1 MWKYN
6 ILFNILWYNLGRLT
20 LGVKNMYKK
29 VLFSLAI
36 LGLLFS
42 GCSKKLPVSLPP
54 VGTSIEGENVGSL
67 DDNGGNGS
75 IGGNG
80 SNGGSIG
87 AGSQKNQFK
96 KGAVDANGKYTGND
110 GVSRSGIKIVY
121 FASDK
126 YNLDDEQIQRL
137 MSDLPKIKKL
147 TSEGKILVEGNC
159 DEFGTDEYNH
169 ALGLKRAKTVRSL
182 LVNAGIDANKINIV
196 SYGESNPIC
205 TINAPA
211 CHAKNRR
218 VEINRD

>member
-1 MWKYN
+1 
-6 ILFNILWYNLGRLT
+6 
-20 LGVKNMYKK
+20 MYKK
-29 VLFSLAI
+29 VLFSMAI
-36 LGLLFS
+36 LGLIFS

-54 VGTSIEGENVGSL
+54 VGTPVGGENVGSL

-75 IGGNG
+75 IGG
-80 SNGGSIG
+80 SIG
-87 AGSQKNQFK
+87 AGNQKDQFK

-159 DEFGTDEYNH
+159 DEFGTDEYNY

-218 VEINRD
+218 VEINKD